1 MRAFFARDSIIA
13 TVLAIVQ
20 QRHEHDD
27 DPFSDLM
34 IMLIS
39 HPLCVCI
46 NECGFAPFRNDPT
59 VIVPFHAMTA
69 AQLAC
74 VRACLAYF
82 ARSGKFVSSVQI
94 GGGLYVASFLR
105 RQPADRR
112 FIDPALVL
120 FACNV
125 ILRTCLARG
134 TEPGDPAAAARVR
147 NVGNVILQRILAAV
161 LVSEERIA
169 RAEEMARE
177 YFDN

>member
-1 MRAFFARDSIIA
+1 
-13 TVLAIVQ
+13 
-20 QRHEHDD
+20 
-27 DPFSDLM
+27 
-34 IMLIS
+34 
-39 HPLCVCI
+39 
-46 NECGFAPFRNDPT
+46 
-59 VIVPFHAMTA
+59 
-69 AQLAC
+69 
-74 VRACLAYF
+74 
-82 ARSGKFVSSVQI
+82 VSSVQI

-125 ILRTCLARG
+125 MLRTCLARG
-134 TEPGDPAAAARVR
+134 TEPGDPAAARVR

-177 YFDN
+177 YFESE